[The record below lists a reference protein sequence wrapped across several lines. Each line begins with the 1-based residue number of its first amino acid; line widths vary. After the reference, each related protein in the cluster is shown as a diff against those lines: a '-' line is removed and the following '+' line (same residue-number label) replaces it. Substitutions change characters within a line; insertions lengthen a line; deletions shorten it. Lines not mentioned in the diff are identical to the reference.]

1 MILHRGLLSLSIL
14 SLIAFCAVAK
24 ASTLED
30 VKAKGYIQCGVSN
43 GLPGFSN
50 PDEDGHWSGLDVDM
64 CRAVAAAVL
73 GDAQKVKFTSLSQ
86 KNRLSALQSHDID
99 ILSRTTTHTLMRD
112 SLLDLN
118 WATINYYDGQSF
130 MVRKD
135 LNITNAKEL
144 SGAVVCVTDG
154 TTTALNLED
163 YFRYN
168 KMELKPNFTQSL
180 NDALRQYEKGTCDVI
195 TNDQSSLAGMRLKLK
210 DPENHMILPDVISKE
225 PLGPVV
231 RQGDDE
237 WLDIVHW
244 TFNVMLEAEENGLS
258 QKNIDSFSTSSMPV
272 VRRIL
277 GLEGDMGRYLGLDN
291 KWSYNIIKQ
300 VGNYAESF
308 ERNVGRG
315 SPLNLSRGLNRLW
328 KDGGLQYSS
337 PIR

>member
-1 MILHRGLLSLSIL
+1 MTLYRGLLSLSIL
-14 SLIAFCAVAK
+14 SLISFSTEAS

-30 VKAKGYIQCGVSN
+30 VKKKGYIQCGVSH

-50 PDEDGHWSGLDVDM
+50 PDESGHWSGLDVDM

-73 GDAQKVKFTSLSQ
+73 GDSQKVKFTSLSQ

-99 ILSRTTTHTLMRD
+99 ILSRSTTHTLMRD

-118 WATINYYDGQSF
+118 WAAINYYDGQSF
-130 MVRKD
+130 MVRKN

-168 KMELKPNFTQSL
+168 QMELKHNFTQSL
-180 NDALRQYEKGTCDVI
+180 DEALSFYEKGTCDVI
-195 TNDQSSLAGMRLKLK
+195 SNDQSSLAGMRLKLK
-210 DPENHMILPDVISKE
+210 SPEDHMILPEVISKE
-225 PLGPVV
+225 PMGPVV

-237 WLDIVHW
+237 WLDIVSW
-244 TFNVMLEAEENGLS
+244 TFNIMLEAEEYGIS
-258 QKNIDSFSTSSMPV
+258 QKNIDSFSTSSVPV
-272 VRRIL
+272 IRRIL
-277 GLEGDMGRYLGLDN
+277 GLEGDMGSYLGLN
-291 KWSYNIIKQ
+291 TKWSYNIIKQ

-308 ERNVGRG
+308 QRNVGRG
-315 SPLNLSRGLNRLW
+315 SPLNLNRGLNRLW
-328 KDGGLQYSS
+328 KDGGIQYSS